1 MHSIVEYF
9 SGQEGNKCGYC
20 KSPNTNFSHGMWAHA
35 LTVSDYQDLIDRGWR
50 RSGKYCYKPTMDV
63 TCCPMYTI
71 RCKALEFKATKSQK
85 KVLKRFN
92 KYLLG
97 PDNTEKPLS
106 NADRKMSTCSSLE
119 DNMEHLQET
128 RECFVEPTRKHQ
140 NIDVTNIVIGTEESD
155 ELNVDHVYKG
165 DASAESSLELPED
178 INQKDLKITCSGPDP
193 TRAPCKKAKQIRR
206 ERKLEKLKEKG
217 IDITTVKNTN
227 KNKEKQIED
236 FINDLP
242 DDIIQKL
249 EIRLVRTT
257 PPSSEWLATAKE
269 THQVY
274 VKYQTVIHND
284 KPQKCQEEKFQDF
297 LVKSPLLEE
306 KTETGPP
313 CGYGSFHQQYR
324 LDGKLIA
331 VGVID
336 ILPKCVSSVYFF
348 YDPEYMNLTLGTY
361 GALREIEFTR
371 RLNSMAPELK
381 YYYMG
386 FYIHSCIKMRYKGN
400 FFPSDLL
407 CPETYQWFNLKD
419 CIPKFE
425 SRPYSRLD
433 TDIDNIDGNYPTD
446 KDINYIPV
454 SVRGN
459 VCLYKTY
466 RRICK
471 IGQKNDDDKEGVTE
485 YAQLVGAKM
494 ARKLILVREN
504 I

>member
-1 MHSIVEYF
+1 MHSIVEYI
-9 SGQEGNKCGYC
+9 SGHEGYKCGYC
-20 KSPNTNFSHGMWAHA
+20 KSPNTNFSHGMWAHT

-71 RCKALEFKATKSQK
+71 RCRALEFKATKSQK

-97 PDNTEKPLS
+97 QDNTESSGNL
-106 NADRKMSTCSSLE
+106 DRKMSCSSLD
-119 DNMEHLQET
+119 DNMEHLQEGQ
-128 RECFVEPTRKHQ
+128 ECFVEPTQGHQ
-140 NIDVTNIVIGTEESD
+140 DIDIANVVIGAVQSD
-155 ELNVDHVYKG
+155 KLNVEDDKG
-165 DASAESSLELPED
+165 EGSTESSSSKNLKENDLEM
-178 INQKDLKITCSGPDP
+178 KCSGPDP
-193 TRAPCKKAKQIRR
+193 TRAPCKKAKQLRR

-217 IDITTVKNTN
+217 IDVSIVMNSN

-242 DDIIQKL
+242 DDVKQKL

-257 PPSSEWLATAKE
+257 PPSPEWLATAKE

-274 VKYQTVIHND
+274 VKYQTIIHND
-284 KPQKCQEEKFQDF
+284 KPQKCLEEKFQDF

-371 RLNSMAPELK
+371 QLHSSAPELK

-386 FYIHSCIKMRYKGN
+386 YYIHSCRKMRYKGN

-407 CPETYQWFNLKD
+407 CPETYQWFNIKD

-425 SRPYSRLD
+425 STPYSRLD
-433 TDIDNIDGNYPTD
+433 TNIDNIDKNYPTD
-446 KDINYIPV
+446 GDINYVPV
-454 SVRGN
+454 LVNGSVF
-459 VCLYKTY
+459 LYKIYKRT
-466 RRICK
+466 
-471 IGQKNDDDKEGVTE
+471 IGKKNDDKEEVAE
-485 YAQLVGAKM
+485 YARLVGTKTAKS
-494 ARKLILVREN
+494 LILVR
-504 I
+504 